1 MSKAKFGKEKG
12 KNEKLALI
20 QRPVFD
26 FKSNNK
32 PIILIQLKIKKKKKT
47 ILSDIATII

>member
-26 FKSNNK
+26 FKSK
-32 PIILIQLKIKKKKKT
+32 EKKKKKT